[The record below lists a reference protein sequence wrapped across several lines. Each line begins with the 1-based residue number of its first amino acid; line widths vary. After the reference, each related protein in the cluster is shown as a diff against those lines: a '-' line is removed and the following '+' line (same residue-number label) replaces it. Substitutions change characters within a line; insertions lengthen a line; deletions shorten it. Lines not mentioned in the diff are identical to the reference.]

1 MEEESF
7 FNKYASALNS
17 KQIDAVKT
25 VEGPVMLLAVPGS
38 GKTTVLVN
46 RLGYMLFVKNI
57 RPENI
62 LTLTYTVAATRDM
75 SQRFVKL
82 FGSEAAKNLEF
93 RTINGICA
101 KVISYYGKLI
111 GKTSFELVTD
121 EKITGQILSA
131 IYLRV
136 MGEYPTESDIK
147 TVRTLI
153 TYCKNMCLTTE
164 EIVKLG
170 KDEGLE
176 LSKIYDSYN
185 AELKSRSLMDYDDQ
199 LVYAYRMLKGSS
211 QLLEFYRNKYRY
223 ICVDEAQDTSKIQH
237 MIISLLAGKSGNLFM
252 VGDEDQSIY
261 GFRAAYPDAML
272 NFEKDH
278 PGAKVLVMDQNYR
291 SNAKIVKAADGFIQ
305 SNCER
310 HEKHMNPMKEES
322 DDISILSAGSR
333 EQQYRKLLNLC
344 RDVNL
349 KGRQTAILYRD
360 NESILPLVDLMER
373 ENVPYRIKS
382 ADMGFFT
389 HRVVTDVVNILKFAL
404 SPMDPELF
412 MKIYFKFQA
421 YLKKPDAE
429 AMCYIA
435 DQRHTGILDAA
446 EYVDLHKRVLGN
458 CRSLRTHFKNMVS
471 EKPYKALLRI
481 ENYMGY
487 GDYLKDNNIDGNKI
501 FILKML
507 AKNEDSI
514 ESFLSR
520 LEELRQILA
529 EKEDDYNTKLILS
542 TIHSSKGLEYDD
554 VVLIDAINGVFP
566 SKVVRKM
573 EKASPEE
580 KRTFEEERRIFYVGI
595 TRAKERLTV
604 YNYDDCASAFVKE
617 LKRGISGKKDY
628 EDYREDS
635 YADAGIKYDKSFNKK
650 VTRQAT
656 PLLKTPKKKKSNV
669 KIPTELVIGE
679 RVFQPK
685 FGQGVIEDV
694 SYDDEDIPTKF
705 KVIFDSGD
713 DKVFVYPF
721 AFENGMIII

>member
-705 KVIFDSGD
+705 NVIFDSGD

>member
-1 MEEESF
+1 MEEEIF

-176 LSKIYDSYN
+176 LSKIYDNYN

-322 DDISILSAGSR
+322 DDISILSAESR

-705 KVIFDSGD
+705 NVIFDSGD